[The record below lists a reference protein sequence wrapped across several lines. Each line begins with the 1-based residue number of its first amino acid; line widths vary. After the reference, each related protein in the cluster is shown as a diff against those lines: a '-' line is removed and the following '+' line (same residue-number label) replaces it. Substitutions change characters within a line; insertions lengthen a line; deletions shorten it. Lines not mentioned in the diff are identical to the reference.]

1 MEWYQNK
8 MYLESMKL
16 KYGNAIQN
24 HEYRRFKLHQNTF
37 MEVSMFPIIHHLSFM
52 KKIKKVTWD
61 QTFCKMNPL
70 KISPLTKET
79 ECSILDHEKIL

>member
-1 MEWYQNK
+1 
-8 MYLESMKL
+8 
-16 KYGNAIQN
+16 
-24 HEYRRFKLHQNTF
+24 

-52 KKIKKVTWD
+52 KKIKKVTWA

-79 ECSILDHEKIL
+79 ECSILDHEKKLYTYAVLPLVGGQGGL

>member
-1 MEWYQNK
+1 
-8 MYLESMKL
+8 
-16 KYGNAIQN
+16 
-24 HEYRRFKLHQNTF
+24 

-52 KKIKKVTWD
+52 KKIKKVTWA